1 MIKQNLNVEKTEAA
15 VEEKIGQH
23 PSREPYRK
31 RNTVFQNV
39 RAFAHT
45 IHQAVE
51 TMQAAGISADAQKLQ
66 SDTHIEY
73 RIRIPVPQR
82 LAGSE
87 QLHQSTRCMIC
98 WKRSHKNSWKNQSS

>member
-73 RIRIPVPQR
+73 RIRIPVPQQNVH
-82 LAGSE
+82 SE
-87 QLHQSTRCMIC
+87 QPPHNRLPLS
-98 WKRSHKNSWKNQSS
+98 